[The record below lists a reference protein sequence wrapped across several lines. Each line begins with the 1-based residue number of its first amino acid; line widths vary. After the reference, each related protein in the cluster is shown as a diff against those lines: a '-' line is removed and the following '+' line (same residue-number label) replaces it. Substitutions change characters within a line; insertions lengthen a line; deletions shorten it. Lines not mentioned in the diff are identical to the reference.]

1 MPANAGC
8 SFSCKPHKGVPL
20 TNQTNYAQF
29 NAVTVTGRVFHLEK
43 ATNKGSEFLAVTLI
57 TTLTT
62 DGTEV
67 LFTFNTSNGL
77 MTLFNNGRLAK
88 GRQLTVTGHIADVKQ
103 VWFDNDGAANLLQR
117 PELKLTG
124 AQVLD
129 GGLGPAP
136 KDEVTPA
143 RKGMKVNVKPS
154 AAKATAPTDV
164 APEVDEVHDFV

>member
-1 MPANAGC
+1 M
-8 SFSCKPHKGVPL
+8 

-29 NAVTVTGRVFHLEK
+29 NAITVTGRVFHLEK
-43 ATNKGSEFLAVTLI
+43 VTNKGSDFLAVSLI
-57 TTLTT
+57 STLTT

-67 LFTFNTSNGL
+67 IFTFNTSNGL
-77 MTLFNNGRLAK
+77 LSLFNNGRLAK

-103 VWFDNDGAANLLQR
+103 VWFDKDGAANLLQR

-136 KDEVTPA
+136 KDEVTPV
-143 RKGMKVNVKPS
+143 RKGVKVQIKPG
-154 AAKATAPTDV
+154 AAKAVAPTDV
-164 APEVDEVHDFV
+164 APSMEEVTDFV